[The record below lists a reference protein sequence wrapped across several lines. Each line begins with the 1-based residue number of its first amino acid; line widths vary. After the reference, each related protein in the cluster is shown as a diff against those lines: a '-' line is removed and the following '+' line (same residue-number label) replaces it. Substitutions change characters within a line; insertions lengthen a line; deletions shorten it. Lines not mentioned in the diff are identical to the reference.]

1 MEVILVQI
9 SFVVINTAIVND
21 VIDKEPAGIL
31 IDERLDK
38 VKDWEII
45 EKESSISEII
55 KNSSILVKNNDT
67 KKALTIKPKYPLYN
81 NQFINTIRR
90 PNR

>member
-1 MEVILVQI
+1 MVQWRSERRLYDTYSILNRLKINNWTKELIISNEYIIKRRYINKGVIFIQWLFI
-9 SFVVINTAIVND
+9 IIIIAIVND

-45 EKESSISEII
+45 E
-55 KNSSILVKNNDT
+55 
-67 KKALTIKPKYPLYN
+67 
-81 NQFINTIRR
+81 
-90 PNR
+90 